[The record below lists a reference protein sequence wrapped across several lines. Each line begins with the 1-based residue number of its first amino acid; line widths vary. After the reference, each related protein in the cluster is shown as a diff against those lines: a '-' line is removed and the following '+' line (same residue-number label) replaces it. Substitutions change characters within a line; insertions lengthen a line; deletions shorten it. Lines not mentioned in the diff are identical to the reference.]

1 MAATPKVVIIGAGI
15 VGTGLADELVAA
27 RLDRRHGRRAGP
39 LYAAGGSRP
48 DAPGLVFQT
57 NPSKT
62 MTEFAKYTVAKYSG
76 LTLDGRWC
84 FRQVGG
90 LEVATT
96 EARLADLRRRHG
108 YAQSWGSRV
117 RAARPRRVRAHLA
130 AARPGLVLGGY
141 LVPSDGLAKAVRAAE
156 VMARRAIEGGARVVG
171 ECTVTGIRTDD
182 GRVRAVITDQGEI
195 PADVVVS
202 CAGIWGPRI
211 GAMVGMATPIQPLA
225 HLYARTGPVPA
236 LAAIAASAEL
246 EDERPILRHQDRDLY
261 FREHVDR
268 MGIGAYGHRPLP
280 VEASALLSPAEA
292 PVMPSVLDF
301 TPATSRSR
309 GPGRRSSCRP
319 SARRRSRR
327 GSTGSS
333 RSRRTASAH
342 RRVARRG
349 RFLGRGGRVG
359 DPLRGCRARR
369 RRVAGRWRA
378 VTRRPRMRREPL
390 RGHQLAPHY
399 VRDRGLQNFIEV
411 YDVIHPLQPMEAPR
425 PLRTSPFYERE
436 QALGASFLEGS
447 GWERPQWYEA
457 NAGLLERL
465 PRADPRA
472 WRLGGALLVA
482 DRRAEALATRDG
494 VALYDM
500 TSLKRIEVVRV
511 RSRSSSG

>member
-15 VGTGLADELVAA
+15 VGTGLADELVL
-27 RLDRRHGRRAGP
+27 RGWTDVTVVEQGR
-39 LYAAGGSRP
+39 YAAGGSSSH
-48 DAPGLVFQT
+48 APGLVFQT

-62 MTEFAKYTVAKYSG
+62 MTEFAKYTVAKYSE

-90 LEVATT
+90 LELATT

-108 YAQSWGSRV
+108 YAQSWGLEGARLLDPDECV
-117 RAARPRRVRAHLA
+117 RISPLLDRNRAGRLPRAIRRTGEG
-130 AARPGLVLGGY
+130 RPGRGG
-141 LVPSDGLAKAVRAAE
+141 DGPPRH
-156 VMARRAIEGGARVVG
+156 RGGARVVG

-301 TPATSRSR
+301 TPTTSRSR
-309 GPGRRSSCRP
+309 GAGRRSSCRP
-319 SARRRSRR
+319 SATRRSRR

-333 RSRRTASAH
+333 RSRRTASRSSAS
-342 RRVARRG
+342 
-349 RFLGRGGRVG
+349 
-359 DPLRGCRARR
+359 RATWP
-369 RRVAGRWRA
+369 VSGS
-378 VTRRPRMRREPL
+378 RRPY
-390 RGHQLAPHY
+390 G
-399 VRDRGLQNFIEV
+399 
-411 YDVIHPLQPMEAPR
+411 
-425 PLRTSPFYERE
+425 
-436 QALGASFLEGS
+436 
-447 GWERPQWYEA
+447 
-457 NAGLLERL
+457 
-465 PRADPRA
+465 
-472 WRLGGALLVA
+472 
-482 DRRAEALATRDG
+482 
-494 VALYDM
+494 
-500 TSLKRIEVVRV
+500 
-511 RSRSSSG
+511 